1 MSIPKTID
9 GQTKEVVLRYYKK
22 NKMLSSS
29 KIAELILKN
38 EKIAKRN
45 TLKSLSPIVSA
56 VIKEQSAGST
66 DDFTLENKVDFDIP
80 ESLYEDY
87 IPYQVPS
94 NNKNILVLCDIHLP
108 YHHKNALKVAIED
121 GVRRGVD
128 TVILN
133 GDTIDFYSISRF
145 IKDPKFRDLTKE
157 LQVARQFLK
166 YLRAT
171 FPDALIIFK
180 TGNHEDRWKHHIWN
194 HAADF
199 ANLLNL
205 DDVLHL
211 NDFGIHFVDDKQLIK
226 AGKLYIAHGHE
237 IFSAS
242 GAINVARNFRLKAND
257 NVLFGHFHRTQ
268 DDYARDLGNSFKG
281 AWAVGSLCGLSPL
294 YMPINQWNN
303 GFAVV
308 EVEDSGMFEIHNKK
322 VLNGV
327 IK

>member
-9 GQTKEVVLRYYKK
+9 GQTKEVVLRYYNK
-22 NKMLSSS
+22 NKMLSFS

-38 EKIAKRN
+38 EKMPKRN
-45 TLKSLSPIVSA
+45 TLESLAPIVNA
-56 VIKEQSAGST
+56 VVKQHLAKSPE
-66 DDFTLENKVDFDIP
+66 DFTLENKVDFDIP
-80 ESLYEDY
+80 ESLYEEY

-226 AGKLYIAHGHE
+226 YGRLFIAHGHE

-242 GAINVARNFRLKAND
+242 GAINVARNIRLKAND

-268 DDYARDLGNSFKG
+268 DDYAKALSGKIMG
-281 AWAVGSLCGLSPL
+281 AWAIGCLCGLSPL
-294 YMPINQWNN
+294 YMPINQWNH
-303 GFAVV
+303 GFAIV
-308 EVEDSGMFEIHNKK
+308 DLDDDGMFDVHNHKIIG
-322 VLNGV
+322 GV
-327 IK
+327 VR